1 MNKYSDGYDIN
12 IAGIGNAVAKVI
24 LYICMTVVAC
34 VWFSSCQLDKD
45 VIEMC
50 KSSCK
55 TYGSSM
61 ESVTSSKCICSQP
74 SSVESEKK
82 WVIPTR

>member
-12 IAGIGNAVAKVI
+12 VTGIGNAVAKVI

-34 VWFSSCQLDKD
+34 MWFSSCQLDKE

-61 ESVTSSKCICSQP
+61 ESVTSSKWICTTPQQI
-74 SSVESEKK
+74 ESTE
-82 WVIPTR
+82 WVLPTK